1 VYKIHPKSLAILS
14 ILLVL
19 SQSLYFHAQPGIA
32 ASLAPKQQ
40 AKSTVKNKTTLIP
53 QKPVLDS
60 GKKVETP
67 PLAPDIK
74 AKKDSLVRNANSL
87 MEKKADSSPYLNQIK
102 QLEEVMFA
110 DHSVQPGGKAGN
122 GSLNDRLSRL
132 EMALFGNANPKL
144 TMPERLKK
152 LNESLYGSSSSTNS
166 PGSTPAPTPPA
177 IPDSHNQNVNTP
189 PPNMV
194 PPTVN
199 NQIPG
204 IPPDQLDPGDAPTW
218 TDNTIQPKQPEFQ
231 IVESFLNSPEATTTI
246 NADEMKLFGLYA
258 INAER
263 QARGLSPLEA
273 DSITD
278 NMAKAHITELAA
290 RKIISHTDLKGKNPD
305 QRLTEAG
312 GADAVEECLSA
323 ITTGNLKSSELNK
336 MVGAA
341 LIKMMLERQ
350 DDREALLNPDATHL
364 SMQFSPSSDGSAIF
378 ACAEVLTR
386 KGNYE
391 KIPKEVSVQDDIHI
405 SGTLSEPLTF
415 DRITLAYEELNDIP
429 IEEDPASKEAL
440 PYFPPLDY
448 LAHRQK
454 SERDYSKLIIALKG
468 LGVAA
473 AIAGGV
479 FMPPVALAA
488 PLIIMAGPGGIGT
501 GIKPQSD
508 IPIKGGVKVR
518 GGNFSGKISISNEG
532 KPGIYYVT
540 VWAISQNRSIP
551 VSRRTV
557 TARLVH
563 EKKDKEDSP
572 KIEYTENVESKVET
586 PEEADAQK

>member
-1 VYKIHPKSLAILS
+1 MYKIHLKSLAILS

-19 SQSLYFHAQPGIA
+19 FQSLYFHAQPSDA
-32 ASLAPKQQ
+32 ASLAQKKQSN
-40 AKSTVKNKTTLIP
+40 AKNKSKSPVITKNTLIP
-53 QKPVLDS
+53 LKPVLDS
-60 GKKVETP
+60 GKKDETP

-74 AKKDSLVRNANSL
+74 GS
-87 MEKKADSSPYLNQIK
+87 KKADSSPYLNQIK

-132 EMALFGNANPKL
+132 EMALFGNTHPKL

-152 LNESLYGSSSSTNS
+152 LQESLYGSTST
-166 PGSTPAPTPPA
+166 ST
-177 IPDSHNQNVNTP
+177 SENQNPNSNTP

-199 NQIPG
+199 NLVPG
-204 IPPDQLDPGDAPTW
+204 IPPDQLDPGIAPTW
-218 TDNTIQPKQPEFQ
+218 TDNTIQPKQAEFQ

-278 NMAKAHITELAA
+278 NMAKAHITELAT
-290 RKIISHTDLKGKNPD
+290 RKIISHTDLKGRNPD
-305 QRLTEAG
+305 QRLTELG

-364 SMQFSPSSDGSAIF
+364 SIQFSPSSDGSSIF

-386 KGNYE
+386 KGTYE
-391 KIPKEVSVQDDIHI
+391 SIPKEVSVQDDIHI
-405 SGTLSEPLTF
+405 SGTLLEPLTF

-429 IEEDPASKEAL
+429 IEEDPTSKEAL

-448 LAHRQK
+448 MAHRQK

-488 PLIIMAGPGGIGT
+488 PLIVMAGPGGIGT

-518 GGNFSGKISISNEG
+518 GTNFSGKVSISNEG

-563 EKKDKEDSP
+563 EKKDKEDLK
-572 KIEYTENVESKVET
+572 KIEYTENVESKVES
-586 PEEADAQK
+586 PEDVDAQK

>member
-1 VYKIHPKSLAILS
+1 MYKLFFKSLAILS
-14 ILLVL
+14 ITLVL
-19 SQSLYFHAQPGIA
+19 SQNSYLHVLPSLA
-32 ASLAPKQQ
+32 ASLPAKKQ
-40 AKSTVKNKTTLIP
+40 AKPISKSKLPQTQLIQ
-53 QKPVLDS
+53 QKPILDS
-60 GKKVETP
+60 GKKDETP
-67 PLAPDIK
+67 VVAPDCK
-74 AKKDSLVRNANSL
+74 ATKDKLIRKANSL
-87 MEKKADSSPYLNQIK
+87 LEQKSETSPYLSQIK
-102 QLEEVMFA
+102 RLEEVMFA
-110 DHSVQPGGKAGN
+110 DHSGQPGGKAGN

-132 EMALFGNANPKL
+132 EMALFGETHPKL

-152 LNESLYGSSSSTNS
+152 LQESLYGSSSTQTSKTEQPEKPDTANT
-166 PGSTPAPTPPA
+166 STP
-177 IPDSHNQNVNTP
+177 NT
-189 PPNMV
+189 V
-194 PPTVN
+194 SPTVD

-204 IPPDQLDPGDAPTW
+204 IPPDQLDPGGVPTW
-218 TDNTIQPKQPEFQ
+218 TDNTIQPRQPEFQ
-231 IVESFLNSPEATTTI
+231 IVESFLNSPEATATI
-246 NADEMKLFGLYA
+246 NSDEMKLFGLYV

-278 NMAKAHITELAA
+278 NMAKTHISELAT
-290 RKIISHTDLKGKNPD
+290 RRIISHTDLKGRNPD
-305 QRLTEAG
+305 QRLTESG
-312 GADAVEECLSA
+312 GADAVEECLAA
-323 ITTGNLKSSELNK
+323 ITTGNLKSSQLNK

-350 DDREALLNPDATHL
+350 DDREALLNPDATHM
-364 SMQFSPSSDGSAIF
+364 SIQFSESSDGSAIF

-386 KGNYE
+386 KGTYE
-391 KIPKEVSVQDDIHI
+391 AIPKEVSVQDDIHI
-405 SGTLSEPLTF
+405 SGTLNQPLTF
-415 DRITLAYEELNDIP
+415 DRITLAYEELNEVP
-429 IEEDPASKEAL
+429 IEEDPTSKEAL

-454 SERDYSKLIIALKG
+454 SEKDYSKLIIALKG

-488 PLIIMAGPGGIGT
+488 PLIVMAGPGGVGSP
-501 GIKPQSD
+501 IKPQSD
-508 IPIKGGVKVR
+508 IPIKGGIKVK
-518 GGNFSGKISISNEG
+518 GNNFSGKVSISNEG

-540 VWAISQNRSIP
+540 VWAISGNRSIP

-557 TARLVH
+557 TARLVQ
-563 EKKDKEDSP
+563 EKKDKEDSK

>member
-1 VYKIHPKSLAILS
+1 MYKIHPKSLAILS
-14 ILLVL
+14 ILQVL
-19 SQSLYFHAQPGIA
+19 SQSLCFHAQPSVA

-40 AKSTVKNKTTLIP
+40 ATKSTIKSKSTLIP

-60 GKKVETP
+60 GKKDETP

-74 AKKDSLVRNANSL
+74 AKKDSLVRKANNL

-132 EMALFGNANPKL
+132 EMALFGNTQPKL

-152 LNESLYGSSSSTNS
+152 LQESLYGSSSSSSNNS
-166 PGSTPAPTPPA
+166 TGVNPTSTPEIQNSNANNPPL
-177 IPDSHNQNVNTP
+177 DT
-189 PPNMV
+189 V

-204 IPPDQLDPGDAPTW
+204 IPPNQLDPGDAPTW
-218 TDNTIQPKQPEFQ
+218 TDNTIQPKQAEFQ
-231 IVESFLNSPEATTTI
+231 IVESFLNSPESTTTI
-246 NADEMKLFGLYA
+246 SADEMKLFGLYA

-278 NMAKAHITELAA
+278 NMAKTHISELAT
-290 RKIISHTDLKGKNPD
+290 RKIISHTDLKGRNPD
-305 QRLTEAG
+305 QRLTDAG

-364 SMQFSPSSDGSAIF
+364 SMQFATSGDGGAIF

-386 KGNYE
+386 KGTYE
-391 KIPKEVSVQDDIHI
+391 TIPKEVSVQDDIHI
-405 SGTLSEPLTF
+405 SGTLTEPLTF

-429 IEEDPASKEAL
+429 IEEDPTSKEAL

-448 LAHRQK
+448 MAHRQK
-454 SERDYSKLIIALKG
+454 TERDYSKLIIALKG

-488 PLIIMAGPGGIGT
+488 PLIIMAGPGGVGT

-518 GGNFSGKISISNEG
+518 GGNFSGKVSISNEG

-563 EKKDKEDSP
+563 EKKDKEDSK